1 MLRIFLAA
9 TLIDAL
15 GSGLWVPFAL
25 LFLVHGQGM
34 GLVDAGASL
43 STGALLALVTGPAAG
58 AAMDRFGP
66 RALIAG
72 NLVRLAA
79 FTAYP
84 LVHTS
89 WPVIAVSAL
98 AGFGDRLFWT
108 CNAPMVAR
116 LTMGTDTDRMLATQ
130 TVGRFAGA
138 GLGAAAMA
146 LLPAITSPWAFHAL
160 AYVNAASFG
169 VAAVLIRLLPTVVA
183 DRGGAGDP
191 AEGGERGAAAR
202 ARSAGAAS
210 AGQAGTTGG
219 TPAGAAPAAP
229 AAPGPAASAAA
240 AHTGPAEAALTGVTP
255 AAEPAPTPPAAR
267 PGTWR
272 AVLSDRA
279 FTGFCVTHMAF
290 TLASASKFSVLPIV
304 VRDLLHGPQ
313 WIAGTAITAGT
324 VVVVGAQRPIVAL
337 LAGRSRT
344 SGLIG
349 AAVLFSVC
357 FALLVPLTAVPLP
370 VATVLILL
378 TSLGFSVAEAL
389 FGPTATAA
397 AAAAAP
403 PGAEGRASSIFQ
415 LSWGLPIALA
425 PGLLATLLSTSN
437 ALTWSIL
444 ALTCASAVP
453 ALLVLRKKLPAALRE
468 PSPAVAA

>member
-34 GLVDAGASL
+34 DLVDAGASL
-43 STGALLALVTGPAAG
+43 STGALLALVTGPATG

-66 RALIAG
+66 RALLIAG

-79 FTAYP
+79 FAAYP
-84 LVHTS
+84 LAYTN
-89 WPVIAVSAL
+89 WQVIVVSAV

-116 LTMGTDTDRMLATQ
+116 LTSGRDTDRVLATQ

-146 LLPAITSPWAFHAL
+146 VLPTITSPSAFHAL

-169 VAAVLIRLLPTVVA
+169 VAAVLIRLLPR
-183 DRGGAGDP
+183 DGGAG
-191 AEGGERGAAAR
+191 AAAAVLAEAEVR
-202 ARSAGAAS
+202 GSEPTAG
-210 AGQAGTTGG
+210 G
-219 TPAGAAPAAP
+219 
-229 AAPGPAASAAA
+229 GPAAAA
-240 AHTGPAEAALTGVTP
+240 TP
-255 AAEPAPTPPAAR
+255 AAS
-267 PGTWR
+267 PGSWR
-272 AVLSDRA
+272 AVLGDRA

-290 TLASASKFSVLPIV
+290 TLASAAKFSVLPIV

-324 VVVVGAQRPIVAL
+324 VVVVTAQRPIVGL

-344 SGLIG
+344 AGLIG
-349 AAVLFSVC
+349 AAVLFAIC
-357 FALLVPLTAVPLP
+357 FALLIPLEAVSLP
-370 VATVLILL
+370 VATALILV
-378 TSLGFSVAEAL
+378 TSLGFSIAEAL

-425 PGLLATLLSTSN
+425 PGLLAVLLSASN

-453 ALLVLRKKLPAALRE
+453 ALLVLRKKLPDALRE
-468 PSPAVAA
+468 PSPPVSA

>member
-9 TLIDAL
+9 TLIDAV

-34 GLVDAGASL
+34 GLVDAGSSL
-43 STGALLALVTGPAAG
+43 TVGALLALVTGPAAG

-66 RALIAG
+66 RALLIAG

-79 FTAYP
+79 FAAYP
-84 LVHTS
+84 LAYTS
-89 WPVIAVSAL
+89 WQVVVISAV

-116 LTMGTDTDRMLATQ
+116 LTSGSDTDRVLATQ

-138 GLGAAAMA
+138 GIGAASMA
-146 LLPAITSPWAFHAL
+146 VLPTITSPWAFHLL
-160 AYVNAASFG
+160 AYVNAGSFA
-169 VAAVLIRLLPTVVA
+169 VAALLIRLLPRPPEVKRA
-183 DRGGAGDP
+183 AEGAGIR
-191 AEGGERGAAAR
+191 RG
-202 ARSAGAAS
+202 S
-210 AGQAGTTGG
+210 
-219 TPAGAAPAAP
+219 
-229 AAPGPAASAAA
+229 
-240 AHTGPAEAALTGVTP
+240 
-255 AAEPAPTPPAAR
+255 
-267 PGTWR
+267 WR
-272 AVLSDRA
+272 AVLGDRA

-313 WIAGTAITAGT
+313 WIAGSAITAGT
-324 VVVVGAQRPIVAL
+324 VVVVTAQRPIVGL

-344 SGLIG
+344 AGLIG
-349 AAVLFSVC
+349 AAVLFAIC
-357 FALLVPLTAVPLP
+357 FALLIPLEAVPLP

-403 PGAEGRASSIFQ
+403 PGAEGRASAIFQ

-425 PGLLATLLSTSN
+425 PGLLATLLSASN

-453 ALLVLRKKLPAALRE
+453 ALLVLRKKLPVALRE
-468 PSPAVAA
+468 PSPPVAA

>member
-1 MLRIFLAA
+1 VLRICLAA

-43 STGALLALVTGPAAG
+43 STGALLALVTGPATG

-66 RALIAG
+66 RALLIAG

-79 FTAYP
+79 FAAYP
-84 LVHTS
+84 LAYTS
-89 WPVIAVSAL
+89 WQVVVVSAV

-116 LTMGTDTDRMLATQ
+116 LTTGRDTDRVLATQ

-146 LLPAITSPWAFHAL
+146 VLPTITSPWAFHLL
-160 AYVNAASFG
+160 AYANAASFA
-169 VAAVLIRLLPTVVA
+169 VAALLIRLLPR
-183 DRGGAGDP
+183 DGGAEAGTP
-191 AEGGERGAAAR
+191 NPRAAAPR
-202 ARSAGAAS
+202 
-210 AGQAGTTGG
+210 
-219 TPAGAAPAAP
+219 P
-229 AAPGPAASAAA
+229 PGVRFVK
-240 AHTGPAEAALTGVTP
+240 GAEAGP
-255 AAEPAPTPPAAR
+255 R
-267 PGTWR
+267 RGSWR
-272 AVLSDRA
+272 AVLGDRG
-279 FTGFCVTHMAF
+279 FTGFCVTHMTF

-324 VVVVGAQRPIVAL
+324 VVVVTAQRPIVGL

-344 SGLIG
+344 AGLIG
-349 AAVLFSVC
+349 SAVLFAVC
-357 FALLVPLTAVPLP
+357 FALLIPLEAVSLP

-378 TSLGFSVAEAL
+378 TSLGFSIAEAPY
-389 FGPTATAA
+389 GPTATAA

-425 PGLLATLLSTSN
+425 PGLLATLLSASN

-453 ALLVLRKKLPAALRE
+453 ALLVLRRKLPVALRE
-468 PSPAVAA
+468 PSPPVVA

>member
-34 GLVDAGASL
+34 SLVDAGAAL
-43 STGALLALVTGPAAG
+43 TTGALLALVTGPATG

-66 RALIAG
+66 RALLIAG

-79 FTAYP
+79 FAAYP
-84 LVHTS
+84 LAHTS
-89 WPVIAVSAL
+89 WPVIAVSAV

-108 CNAPMVAR
+108 CNAPMVTR
-116 LTMGTDTDRMLATQ
+116 LTTGAETDRVLATQ
-130 TVGRFAGA
+130 TVGRFVGA

-146 LLPAITSPWAFHAL
+146 LLPTITSPWAFHAL
-160 AYVNAASFG
+160 AYANAASFG
-169 VAAVLIRLLPTVVA
+169 VAAVLIRLLPRAAA
-183 DRGGAGDP
+183 DRSTGGGAG
-191 AEGGERGAAAR
+191 
-202 ARSAGAAS
+202 
-210 AGQAGTTGG
+210 
-219 TPAGAAPAAP
+219 APAH
-229 AAPGPAASAAA
+229 PGGG
-240 AHTGPAEAALTGVTP
+240 GPAEEALAGATSAPGAGGEP
-255 AAEPAPTPPAAR
+255 AATSPAGR
-267 PGTWR
+267 RGSWR
-272 AVLSDRA
+272 AVLGDRA

-324 VVVVGAQRPIVAL
+324 VVVVTAQRPIVGL

-344 SGLIG
+344 AGLIG
-349 AAVLFSVC
+349 AAVLFSSC
-357 FALLVPLTAVPLP
+357 FALLIPLEAVSLP
-370 VATVLILL
+370 VATALILL
-378 TSLGFSVAEAL
+378 TSLGFSIAEAL

-403 PGAEGRASSIFQ
+403 AGAEGRASSVFQ

-425 PGLLATLLSTSN
+425 PGLLATLLSASN

-453 ALLVLRKKLPAALRE
+453 ALLVLRKKLPGALRE
-468 PSPAVAA
+468 PSPPVST

>member
-43 STGALLALVTGPAAG
+43 TTGALLALLTGPATG

-66 RALIAG
+66 RALLIAG

-79 FTAYP
+79 FAAYP
-84 LVHTS
+84 LAHTS
-89 WPVIAVSAL
+89 WQVIVVSAV

-116 LTMGTDTDRMLATQ
+116 LTTGADTDRMLANQ

-146 LLPAITSPWAFHAL
+146 VLPTITSPWAFHLL

-169 VAAVLIRLLPTVVA
+169 VAALLIHLLPALARESAPRSPGQKGHFHVQVPS
-183 DRGGAGDP
+183 GG
-191 AEGGERGAAAR
+191 
-202 ARSAGAAS
+202 
-210 AGQAGTTGG
+210 
-219 TPAGAAPAAP
+219 
-229 AAPGPAASAAA
+229 
-240 AHTGPAEAALTGVTP
+240 
-255 AAEPAPTPPAAR
+255 
-267 PGTWR
+267 WR
-272 AVLSDRA
+272 AVLGDRA

-290 TLASASKFSVLPIV
+290 TLASAAKFSVLPIV

-313 WIAGTAITAGT
+313 WIAGTAITLGT
-324 VVVVGAQRPIVAL
+324 VVVVTAQRPIVGL

-344 SGLIG
+344 AGLIG
-349 AAVLFSVC
+349 AAVLFAVC
-357 FALLVPLTAVPLP
+357 FALLIPLQAVSLP

-378 TSLGFSVAEAL
+378 TSLGFSIAESL

-425 PGLLATLLSTSN
+425 PGLLAALLSVSN
-437 ALTWSIL
+437 ALTWSVL
-444 ALTCASAVP
+444 TLTCASAVP
-453 ALLVLRKKLPAALRE
+453 ALLVLRRKLPGALRE
-468 PSPAVAA
+468 PSPPVAA

>member
-43 STGALLALVTGPAAG
+43 TTGALLALVTGPATG

-66 RALIAG
+66 RALLIAG

-79 FTAYP
+79 FAAYP
-84 LVHTS
+84 LADTS
-89 WPVIAVSAL
+89 WQVIVVSAV

-116 LTMGTDTDRMLATQ
+116 LTAGADTDRVLATQ

-146 LLPAITSPWAFHAL
+146 VLPTITSPWAFHLL
-160 AYVNAASFG
+160 AYANAASFG
-169 VAAVLIRLLPTVVA
+169 VAAILLRLLPRVVS
-183 DRGGAGDP
+183 GKAGSNP
-191 AEGGERGAAAR
+191 PYHSRPAAADC
-202 ARSAGAAS
+202 SAEES
-210 AGQAGTTGG
+210 GG
-219 TPAGAAPAAP
+219 
-229 AAPGPAASAAA
+229 S
-240 AHTGPAEAALTGVTP
+240 
-255 AAEPAPTPPAAR
+255 
-267 PGTWR
+267 WR
-272 AVLSDRA
+272 AVLGDRA

-324 VVVVGAQRPIVAL
+324 VVVVTGQRPIVAL

-344 SGLIG
+344 AGLIG
-349 AAVLFSVC
+349 SAVLFATC
-357 FALLVPLTAVPLP
+357 FALLIPLEAVPLP

-378 TSLGFSVAEAL
+378 TSLGFSIAEAL

-425 PGLLATLLSTSN
+425 PGLLAVLLSASN

-453 ALLVLRKKLPAALRE
+453 ALLVLRRKLPVALRE
-468 PSPAVAA
+468 PSPPVAA

>member
-1 MLRIFLAA
+1 MLRIFLTA

-43 STGALLALVTGPAAG
+43 STGALLALVTGPATG

-66 RALIAG
+66 RALLIAG
-72 NLVRLAA
+72 NLVRIVA
-79 FTAYP
+79 FAAYP

-89 WPVIAVSAL
+89 WQVIVVSAV

-116 LTMGTDTDRMLATQ
+116 LTTGADTDRVLATQ
-130 TVGRFAGA
+130 TIGRFAGA
-138 GLGAAAMA
+138 GVGAAAMA
-146 LLPAITSPWAFHAL
+146 LLPAITSPAAFHGL
-160 AYVNAASFG
+160 AYVNAASFAL
-169 VAAVLIRLLPTVVA
+169 AAALIRLLPPRAVA
-183 DRGGAGDP
+183 ND
-191 AEGGERGAAAR
+191 
-202 ARSAGAAS
+202 SL
-210 AGQAGTTGG
+210 GTSDVSNESF
-219 TPAGAAPAAP
+219 AAPAAGRP
-229 AAPGPAASAAA
+229 I
-240 AHTGPAEAALTGVTP
+240 
-255 AAEPAPTPPAAR
+255 EPTR
-267 PGTWR
+267 PGSWR
-272 AVLSDRA
+272 AVLSDRP

-324 VVVVGAQRPIVAL
+324 VVVVTTQRPIVAL

-344 SGLIG
+344 AGLLG
-349 AAVLFSVC
+349 AAVLFALC
-357 FALLVPLTAVPLP
+357 FALLIPLQAVSLP
-370 VATVLILL
+370 VATGLILV

-389 FGPTATAA
+389 FGPAATAA

-415 LSWGLPIALA
+415 LSWGLPVAVA

-468 PSPAVAA
+468 PSPPVAA

>member
-43 STGALLALVTGPAAG
+43 TTGALLALVTGPAAG

-66 RALIAG
+66 RALLIAG

-79 FTAYP
+79 FAAYP
-84 LVHTS
+84 LAHTS
-89 WPVIAVSAL
+89 WQVVVVSVV

-116 LTMGTDTDRMLATQ
+116 LTSGSDTDRVLATQ

-146 LLPAITSPWAFHAL
+146 VLPTITSPWAFHLL
-160 AYVNAASFG
+160 AYANAASFG
-169 VAAVLIRLLPTVVA
+169 VAAVLIRLLPRVVS
-183 DRGGAGDP
+183 GNAGSNP
-191 AEGGERGAAAR
+191 PY
-202 ARSAGAAS
+202 RSR
-210 AGQAGTTGG
+210 
-219 TPAGAAPAAP
+219 PAG
-229 AAPGPAASAAA
+229 S
-240 AHTGPAEAALTGVTP
+240 
-255 AAEPAPTPPAAR
+255 
-267 PGTWR
+267 WR
-272 AVLSDRA
+272 AVLGDRA

-290 TLASASKFSVLPIV
+290 TLASAGKFSVLPIV

-313 WIAGTAITAGT
+313 WIAGTAITVGT
-324 VVVVGAQRPIVAL
+324 VVVVTGQRPIVGL

-344 SGLIG
+344 AGLIG
-349 AAVLFSVC
+349 SAVLFALC
-357 FALLVPLTAVPLP
+357 FALLIPLTVVPLP

-378 TSLGFSVAEAL
+378 TSLGFSIAEAL

-425 PGLLATLLSTSN
+425 PGLLAALLSTSN

-453 ALLVLRKKLPAALRE
+453 ALLVLRKKLPEALRE
-468 PSPAVAA
+468 PSPPVAA

>member
-43 STGALLALVTGPAAG
+43 TTGALLALVTGPATG

-66 RALIAG
+66 RALLIAG
-72 NLVRLAA
+72 NLVRVAA
-79 FTAYP
+79 FAAYP
-84 LVHTS
+84 LAHTS
-89 WPVIAVSAL
+89 WQVVVVSAV

-116 LTMGTDTDRMLATQ
+116 LTAGADTDRVLATQ

-146 LLPAITSPWAFHAL
+146 VLPTITSPWAFHLL

-169 VAAVLIRLLPTVVA
+169 VAAVLIRLLPRLVSGKA
-183 DRGGAGDP
+183 GSNPPYHSRGG
-191 AEGGERGAAAR
+191 
-202 ARSAGAAS
+202 
-210 AGQAGTTGG
+210 
-219 TPAGAAPAAP
+219 
-229 AAPGPAASAAA
+229 
-240 AHTGPAEAALTGVTP
+240 
-255 AAEPAPTPPAAR
+255 
-267 PGTWR
+267 WR
-272 AVLSDRA
+272 AVLGDRA

-313 WIAGTAITAGT
+313 WIAGTAISVGT
-324 VVVVGAQRPIVAL
+324 VVVVTAQRPIVAL

-344 SGLIG
+344 AGLIG
-349 AAVLFSVC
+349 SAVLFAIC
-357 FALLVPLTAVPLP
+357 FALLIPLTAVSLP

-378 TSLGFSVAEAL
+378 TSLGFSIAEAL

-403 PGAEGRASSIFQ
+403 PGAEGRASSVFQ

-425 PGLLATLLSTSN
+425 PGLLGALLSTSN
-437 ALTWSIL
+437 ALTWTIL

-453 ALLVLRKKLPAALRE
+453 ALLALRKKLPHALRE
-468 PSPAVAA
+468 PSPPVAA

>member
-43 STGALLALVTGPAAG
+43 TTGALLALVTGPATG

-66 RALIAG
+66 RALLIAG

-79 FTAYP
+79 FAAYP
-84 LVHTS
+84 LAHTS
-89 WPVIAVSAL
+89 WQVVVVSAV

-108 CNAPMVAR
+108 CNAPMVTR
-116 LTMGTDTDRMLATQ
+116 LTTGGETDRVLATQ

-138 GLGAAAMA
+138 GIGAAAMA
-146 LLPAITSPWAFHAL
+146 VLPTITSPWAFHLL

-169 VAAVLIRLLPTVVA
+169 VAAVLIRLLPRVVSGNA
-183 DRGGAGDP
+183 GANP
-191 AEGGERGAAAR
+191 PYHSRPAAAG
-202 ARSAGAAS
+202 RSAGAG
-210 AGQAGTTGG
+210 AGGG
-219 TPAGAAPAAP
+219 
-229 AAPGPAASAAA
+229 
-240 AHTGPAEAALTGVTP
+240 EL
-255 AAEPAPTPPAAR
+255 AAEVR
-267 PGTWR
+267 PGSWR
-272 AVLSDRA
+272 AVLGDRA

-313 WIAGTAITAGT
+313 WIAGTAITVGT
-324 VVVVGAQRPIVAL
+324 VVVVAGQRPIVGL

-344 SGLIG
+344 AGLIG
-349 AAVLFSVC
+349 AAVLFALC
-357 FALLVPLTAVPLP
+357 FALLIPLQAVSLP
-370 VATVLILL
+370 VATALILL
-378 TSLGFSVAEAL
+378 TSLGFSIAEAL

-425 PGLLATLLSTSN
+425 PGLLATLLSASN

-453 ALLVLRKKLPAALRE
+453 ALVVLRKKLPTALRE
-468 PSPAVAA
+468 PSPAVSA

>member
-43 STGALLALVTGPAAG
+43 TTGALLALVTGPATG

-66 RALIAG
+66 RALLIAG

-79 FTAYP
+79 FAAYP
-84 LVHTS
+84 PAHTS
-89 WPVIAVSAL
+89 WQVVVVSAV

-116 LTMGTDTDRMLATQ
+116 LTSGTDTDRVLATQ
-130 TVGRFAGA
+130 TMGRFAGA

-146 LLPAITSPWAFHAL
+146 VLPTITSPWAFHLL
-160 AYVNAASFG
+160 AYANAASFG
-169 VAAVLIRLLPTVVA
+169 VAAVLIRLLPRVVS
-183 DRGGAGDP
+183 GN
-191 AEGGERGAAAR
+191 
-202 ARSAGAAS
+202 AGANPPFRS
-210 AGQAGTTGG
+210 R
-219 TPAGAAPAAP
+219 PAG
-229 AAPGPAASAAA
+229 S
-240 AHTGPAEAALTGVTP
+240 
-255 AAEPAPTPPAAR
+255 
-267 PGTWR
+267 WR
-272 AVLSDRA
+272 AVLGDRA

-313 WIAGTAITAGT
+313 WIAGTAITVGT
-324 VVVVGAQRPIVAL
+324 VVVVTGQRPIVGL

-344 SGLIG
+344 AGLIG
-349 AAVLFSVC
+349 SAVLFAIC

-378 TSLGFSVAEAL
+378 TSLGFSIAEAL

-425 PGLLATLLSTSN
+425 PGLLAALLSTSN

-453 ALLVLRKKLPAALRE
+453 ALLVLRKKLPEALRK
-468 PSPAVAA
+468 PSPPVAV

>member
-34 GLVDAGASL
+34 DLVDAGASL
-43 STGALLALVTGPAAG
+43 TTGALLALVTGPATG

-66 RALIAG
+66 RALLIAG

-79 FTAYP
+79 FAAYP
-84 LVHTS
+84 LAYTS
-89 WPVIAVSAL
+89 WQVIVVSAL

-116 LTMGTDTDRMLATQ
+116 LTAGADTDRVLATQ

-138 GLGAAAMA
+138 GIGAAAMA
-146 LLPAITSPWAFHAL
+146 VLPTITSPWAFHLL
-160 AYVNAASFG
+160 AYVNAASFA
-169 VAAVLIRLLPTVVA
+169 VAAVLIRLLPRVVSGEASSNSRYHSRPAAA
-183 DRGGAGDP
+183 DRSTGAGSGDGGLAADCSTGAGSGGGSSAAEAVLAEATSAAEGGGAG
-191 AEGGERGAAAR
+191 
-202 ARSAGAAS
+202 
-210 AGQAGTTGG
+210 
-219 TPAGAAPAAP
+219 PAAGGGSP
-229 AAPGPAASAAA
+229 
-240 AHTGPAEAALTGVTP
+240 V
-255 AAEPAPTPPAAR
+255 AR
-267 PGTWR
+267 PGSWR
-272 AVLSDRA
+272 AVLGDRA

-290 TLASASKFSVLPIV
+290 TLASASKFSVLPLV

-324 VVVVGAQRPIVAL
+324 VVVVTAQRPIVAL

-344 SGLIG
+344 AGLIG
-349 AAVLFSVC
+349 AAVLFALC
-357 FALLVPLTAVPLP
+357 FALLIPLEAVSLP

-425 PGLLATLLSTSN
+425 PGLLATLLSVSN

-444 ALTCASAVP
+444 AVTCASAVP
-453 ALLVLRKKLPAALRE
+453 ALLVLRKELPAALRE
-468 PSPAVAA
+468 PSPRVAA